1 MAKPGKG
8 DSKPIL
14 WRSDD
19 DLWRGKSYFGII
31 NFRKRRMW
39 PIGTKFRFFTLKKLD
54 DDEREQKEKE
64 KEREKKTAKQY
75 R

>member
-1 MAKPGKG
+1 
-8 DSKPIL
+8 
-14 WRSDD
+14 
-19 DLWRGKSYFGII
+19 
-31 NFRKRRMW
+31 MW